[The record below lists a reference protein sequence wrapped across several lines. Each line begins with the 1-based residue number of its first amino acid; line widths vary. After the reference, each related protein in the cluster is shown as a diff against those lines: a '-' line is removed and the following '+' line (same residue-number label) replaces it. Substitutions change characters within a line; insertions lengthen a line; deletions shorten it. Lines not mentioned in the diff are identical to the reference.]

1 MTDEVG
7 DTWRRAGT
15 VDIEITTN
23 DKTYAKNKKNGRGAS
38 KRCSFLVLS
47 CNQMGLIKK
56 HQHDMKEAQMMTS
69 EEALG
74 LSDRVRTGGRM
85 TTAKASDDGG
95 VTAVF
100 FWRGRQRR
108 LKYFRLGT
116 TTDSWSLSTHFS

>member
-1 MTDEVG
+1 MRWATHGGGPEQLISK
-7 DTWRRAGT
+7 R
-15 VDIEITTN
+15 ITTN
-23 DKTYAKNKKNGRGAS
+23 DKTYAKKKKNGRGAS

-56 HQHDMKEAQMMTS
+56 HQPDMKEAQMMTS

-85 TTAKASDDGG
+85 TTAKASDDGD

-100 FWRGRQRR
+100 FLARQT
-108 LKYFRLGT
+108 KKIKIF
-116 TTDSWSLSTHFS
+116 STRNHDGQLEPVDVFS